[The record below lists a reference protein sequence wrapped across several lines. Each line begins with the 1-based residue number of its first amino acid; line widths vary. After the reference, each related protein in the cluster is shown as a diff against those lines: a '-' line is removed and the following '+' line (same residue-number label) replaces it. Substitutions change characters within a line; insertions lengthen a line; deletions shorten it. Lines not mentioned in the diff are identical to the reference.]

1 MALCFV
7 VDDDELTCD
16 LASRS
21 LAMIGLNV
29 QTYFDGLEALNYCKI
44 KMPDLVILDMKMP
57 TMDGFE
63 FIKAI
68 RKMHGGSAVRII
80 ACTGM
85 SDAETVRILKDAGIV
100 DFLVKPFDNRVLVRK
115 VEKLRLN

>member
-21 LAMIGLNV
+21 LAMIGLHV
-29 QTYFDGLEALNYCKI
+29 KTYFDGLDALDHCQI

-57 TMDGFE
+57 NMTGFE
-63 FIKAI
+63 FIKLI

-85 SDAETVRILKDAGIV
+85 SDPETVLTLKDAGIV
-100 DFLVKPFDNRVLVRK
+100 DYLVKPFDNKLLVKK
-115 VEKLRLN
+115 VEKLRLI